1 MNTTNNFPKEL
12 VTKLI
17 EQDLIYYRFLR
28 RLDWVGLTVSDAYTL
43 MLEDLVYELMGI
55 EQHPEMERI
64 YDDYM
69 KLARRVTDINRRGK
83 KPEVL
88 AEEIYKYLYGVRK
101 DAG

>member
-1 MNTTNNFPKEL
+1 MKATNNPQQEL
-12 VTKLI
+12 IMKLI

-43 MLEDLVYELMGI
+43 MLEDLVYQLMGI

-69 KLARRVTDINRRGK
+69 HLARMVVDTNRSGK
-83 KPEVL
+83 DPKVL
-88 AEEIYKYLYGVRK
+88 AEEIYEYLYGVRK
-101 DAG
+101 QAG